1 MSGSLNAKRLTM
13 SMHGV
18 EQDTRSILGWI
29 AEDLRTTVPSYVLK
43 RERDTREAWEKE
55 MSVRQTTDGIVID
68 RAAYAEL
75 NG

>member
-1 MSGSLNAKRLTM
+1 
-13 SMHGV
+13 
-18 EQDTRSILGWI
+18 
-29 AEDLRTTVPSYVLK
+29 LK